1 MVIAAAKMMMVPT
14 EIAHEKITD
23 LLRMPKPRI
32 LILLEIKSP
41 FWFAVFSIVIVCRAQ
56 TSILLFASYLQLI
69 AFMGKDF
76 RE

>member
-1 MVIAAAKMMMVPT
+1 
-14 EIAHEKITD
+14 